1 MRAYIAYALLLS
13 VVLLIPLAGC
23 GSSRDAVFAGDYH
36 ILKSGRAW
44 TYDGTY
50 WRKERTRATAEY
62 TGTFSLA
69 RACSDVTYAGRPALR
84 VETTVSEVTGDR
96 PAMAEELAG
105 IDYYV
110 LEPTGYYLQAHQTP
124 GGSVEVFSPPR
135 LWLPVPLRPGQ
146 TWTWVEEW
154 FGSDATATCT
164 ATGMEE
170 EQVPLGTFDA
180 VQVSAGAQASGG
192 GNFLQYTWVRGIAPA
207 IGIVRETR
215 SSYETYATGEQVWT
229 DLSLELRSYSDTHTP
244 PAP

>member
-13 VVLLIPLAGC
+13 VVLLVPLAGC
-23 GSSRDAVFAGDYH
+23 GGSHDAVFAGDYY

-50 WRKERTRATAEY
+50 WRQERTRATAEY
-62 TGTFSLA
+62 TGAFRLTRS
-69 RACSDVTYAGRPALR
+69 CSDVTYAGRPALR
-84 VETTVSEVTGDR
+84 VETTVSDVTGDR
-96 PAMAEELAG
+96 PAMAQELAG
-105 IDYYV
+105 INYYV
-110 LEPTGYYLQAHQTP
+110 LEPAGYYLQAHQTP
-124 GGSVEVFSPPR
+124 GGSVEVYSPAR

-154 FGSDATATCT
+154 FGSSATATCT

-180 VQVSAGAQASGG
+180 VQLLAGAQASGG
-192 GNFLQYTWVRGIAPA
+192 GNWLQYTWVRGIASE

-215 SSYETYATGEQVWT
+215 SSDETYATGEQVRT
-229 DLSLELRSYSDTHTP
+229 DLDLELRNYSDTHAP